1 MSSDCAGTYESTRL
15 RHVAYMSERMPD
27 YRARLSWS
35 RAQID
40 AEQTRALRAILRYAV
55 ERSPWH
61 RRRLRRIDVDRLTP
75 AGIGDIPPMTKS
87 DLMRHWDAIVTDP
100 RCTLDAAEA
109 HLAHLTSDAYFRG
122 NGHVIAS
129 GGSSGQRGVFL
140 YDWHGWA
147 ACWLGLMR
155 GMLTVLAGVQRGAEG
170 TWAFVA
176 AYRATHATGSCPQTF
191 SNPAQRIIQAPV
203 TLPVAE
209 IVARLNQARPSV
221 LTCYASMLPVLA
233 NEARAGRLKIEPKVI
248 WNTSE
253 PLLPEARSLT
263 ESTWGAPVLNG
274 WATSESIAGAFSC
287 AVGPGFHIGEDM
299 NVIEPIDVR
308 GNAVGRG
315 TRSAKILLTNLYN
328 RALPLIRYEIT
339 DEFEVADAPCP
350 CGSAYLKVADVYG
363 RAEDAFAYPGGIKVH
378 PHVFR
383 SLLGNERAIIAYQVR
398 QTEQGVMID
407 VVNPSAAGL
416 DRPRAAIEEQLR
428 VLGLAAPSVRLRY
441 VDAIA
446 RQTTGKLKQF
456 VPLAP

>member
-1 MSSDCAGTYESTRL
+1 VNSDGTDRYEATRL
-15 RHVAYMSERMPD
+15 RHVAYMSERMPGW
-27 YRARLSWS
+27 RARLSWS
-35 RAQID
+35 RAEIE
-40 AEQTRALRAILRYAV
+40 AEQTRALRDIVRYAV

-61 RRRLRRIDVDRLTP
+61 RLRLRHIDVERLTP
-75 AGIGDIPPMTKS
+75 AGLGDVPPMTKS
-87 DLMRHWDAIVTDP
+87 DLMQHWDAIVTDP
-100 RCTLDAAEA
+100 CCTLDAAEA
-109 HLAHLTSDAYFRG
+109 HLAQLTGDAYFCGSR
-122 NGHVIAS
+122 HVVAS

-155 GMLTVLAGVQRGAEG
+155 GTLTVLAGIPGGAEG
-170 TWAFVA
+170 TWAFVT

-191 SNPAQRIIQAPV
+191 SNPAQRIVQAPV

-221 LTCYASMLPVLA
+221 LVCYASMLPVLA
-233 NEARAGRLKIEPKVI
+233 DEAHVGRLKIEPKVI
-248 WNTSE
+248 CNTSE
-253 PLLPEARSLT
+253 PLFPEARLLA
-263 ESTWGAPVLNG
+263 ESSWGALVLNA
-274 WATSESIAGAFSC
+274 WATSESIAAAFSC

-299 NVIEPIDVR
+299 NVIEPVDAR
-308 GNAVGRG
+308 GNSARRG
-315 TRSAKILLTNLYN
+315 ARSAKILLTNLYN

-363 RAEDAFAYPGGIKVH
+363 RAEDAFAYPGGVKAH

-407 VVNPSAAGL
+407 VVNPSAANLDGL
-416 DRPRAAIEEQLR
+416 RAAIEEQLR
-428 VLGLAAPSVRLRY
+428 ILGLAAPSVGLQN
-441 VDAIA
+441 VDAIT
-446 RQTTGKLKQF
+446 RQTTGKLKRF